1 MEGITESHSIK
12 ESNPSPARLMLVDDH
27 PVLID
32 GMKALLKK
40 ERCLQV
46 VGEAHDGRQALN
58 MMDKLNPDLVLT
70 DISMPHLDGLELTRI
85 IKSTHPEVKVLVLT
99 MYANPSVIRAVLA
112 AEAEGYMLKNA
123 GKEELLRAIR
133 RILNQGTYY
142 ASTVLDVLLKGL
154 EQEMPVNS
162 TTPSV
167 KEVLTPR
174 EIEILNLIV
183 AELTTAEIA
192 ERLFISA
199 YTVDTHRKRILEK
212 THARTIVG
220 LIKYALSQGLTGS
233 FSGN

>member
-46 VGEAHDGRQALN
+46 VGEAHDGRQALD